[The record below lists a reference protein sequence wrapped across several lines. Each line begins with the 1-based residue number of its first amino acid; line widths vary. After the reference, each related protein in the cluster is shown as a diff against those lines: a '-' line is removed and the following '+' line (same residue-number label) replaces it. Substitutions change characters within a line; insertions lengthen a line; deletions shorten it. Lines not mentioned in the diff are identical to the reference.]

1 MKRLLLAGCF
11 LLLALPVLAQSGKL
25 KKADEY
31 YSKLS
36 YAYAIELYEE
46 LIGTEADSPEMK
58 GRLATSYYKIGNT
71 PNAEKYF
78 SLMINSPAATREDY
92 FNYAQVLKQNGNYAL
107 SDQWMQKFHEDLQ
120 ADMRGISFANDPSYI
135 QTIEKLGSMFTI
147 NNLSINS
154 QVADFGGYPS
164 PDGKQVYFVSS
175 RNEQIAVQH
184 EWSWNG
190 DNFLDLYRAD
200 ISGSMQP
207 SQPELITR
215 RVNTR
220 YHEGPLCFS
229 PDGKTVY
236 FTRNNLSKGSK
247 RRDSDGI
254 QNLKLYRAAIEQD
267 GTWKNEES
275 LPFNSQN
282 YSVGHPAVSAD
293 GKTLYFVSDKPSGF
307 GGADLY
313 KVEIKPDGTY
323 GEPLNLGSKFNTE
336 GQEMFP
342 WISSD
347 GNLFFSSN
355 GHIGL
360 GGLDVFVVLPARDG
374 GWGKVINVG
383 KPVNSQKDDFAF
395 TMNKDNRTGYF
406 SSNREGGKGDD
417 DIYFYELIK
426 PFRNQI
432 TVEGKVTDQLS
443 GLTLPGAVVQLEDE
457 RGNVVAHTVADA
469 NGNYSFDIEPDKNY
483 ILSVKQ
489 MDYFDN
495 STSFST
501 ISLVPGTTTIQ
512 KDIALE
518 KNPGL
523 VLYAL
528 IVDGKTNL
536 PLEGVNINILDK
548 DNGQLLISSLTPAA
562 GSVQKGLIDKKT
574 GDVLSYTIQLSKS
587 GYLGKTL
594 EFSYRIKEPGVI
606 NISEKL
612 DLSLD
617 KLEVGTDLASII
629 DIKPI
634 YFDYGKYVIRK
645 DAAMELDK
653 IVRIMND
660 YPTMEIELGSHT
672 DCRGSVVSNNKL
684 SDSRAKASAA
694 YVKSRIS
701 NPERIYGKG
710 YGESKLKNGCSCEG
724 QVKSNC
730 TEAEHQEN
738 RRTEFVIIRM

>member
-1 MKRLLLAGCF
+1 MTLA
-11 LLLALPVLAQSGKL
+11 VSAQSGKL
-25 KKADEY
+25 KKADDY
-31 YSKLS
+31 YAKLS
-36 YAYAIELYEE
+36 YTYAIELYEE
-46 LIGTEADSPEMK
+46 LIGTEVDSPEMK
-58 GRLATSYYKIGNT
+58 GRLATSYYKIGET
-71 PNAEKYF
+71 HNAEKYF
-78 SLMINSPAATREDY
+78 SQMITSPAVTREDY
-92 FNYAQVLKQNGNYAL
+92 FNYAQALKQNGNYSL
-107 SDQWMQKFHEDLQ
+107 SDQWMQKFHEHGQ
-120 ADMRGISFANDPSYI
+120 ADMRGASFANDPSYI
-135 QTIEKLGSMFTI
+135 QTIEKQGNRFTVA
-147 NNLSINS
+147 NLSLNS
-154 QVADFGGYPS
+154 ASADFGGYPS

-175 RNEQIAVQH
+175 RNEPVAVQH

-190 DNFLDLYRAD
+190 DHFLDLYKSEVA
-200 ISGSMQP
+200 GTVQP
-207 SQPELITR
+207 SDPVLVTR

-220 YHEGPLCFS
+220 YHEGPMCFS

-236 FTRNNLSKGSK
+236 YTRNNISKGDR
-247 RRDSDGI
+247 RRDAQGI
-254 QNLKLYRAAIEQD
+254 QNLKLYRAAVEPD

-275 LPFNSQN
+275 LPFNSQD
-282 YSVGHPAVSAD
+282 YSVGHPTISAD

-313 KVEIKPDGTY
+313 QVEIKSDGTY
-323 GEPLNLGSKFNTE
+323 GEPVNMGKKFNTE

-347 GNLFFSSN
+347 GHLFFSSN

-360 GGLDVFVVLPARDG
+360 GGLDVFVVLPARNG
-374 GWGKVINVG
+374 GWGKLINVG

-395 TMNKDNRTGYF
+395 TMNGDHKTGYF

-417 DIYFYELIK
+417 DIYSYELIK
-426 PFRNQI
+426 PFNTQI
-432 TVEGKVTDQLS
+432 TVEGTITDAS
-443 GLTLPGAVVQLEDE
+443 NGSILPGSSLQLEDE
-457 RGNVVAHTVADA
+457 NGKVAARTVADV
-469 NGNYSFDIEPDKNY
+469 NGAYRFEVDPDMKY
-483 ILSVKQ
+483 TLVAKQ
-489 MDYFDN
+489 ADYFDN
-495 STSFST
+495 SASFST
-501 ISLVPGTTTIQ
+501 INLDAGTTTIH
-512 KDIALE
+512 KDMALE

-528 IVDGKTNL
+528 ITDGKTGL
-536 PLEGVNINILDK
+536 PLEGVDIRISDK
-548 DNGQLLISSLTPAA
+548 DNGLPVIASLTPAA
-562 GSVQKGLIDKKT
+562 GTVQKGLADKNP
-574 GDVLSYTIQLSKS
+574 GDVLSYTIELAKP

-617 KLEVGTDLASII
+617 KLEVGTDLATII
-629 DIKPI
+629 DIRPI

-645 DAAMELDK
+645 DAAAELDK
-653 IVRIMND
+653 IVKVMND

-672 DCRGSVVSNNKL
+672 DCRGSIVSNNKL

-701 NPERIYGKG
+701 KPERIYGKG
-710 YGESKLKNGCSCEG
+710 YGESKLKNGCACEG
-724 QVKSNC
+724 EVKSKC